1 MHFFNF
7 ILPNFISMVENKF
20 SLFTL
25 FFVSLFILGC
35 STIKTSEPS
44 ISVREIPLIVQPK
57 STLNLPISI
66 SLKPYFADVEKSI
79 PKKMEGE
86 ETFCEGVSY
95 SYKLNRSPIKFSGKA
110 NELSYDIPCEYA
122 LKLNYCP
129 TCQGWFGKDSSCI
142 IPRIYASCGVGEPM
156 RKMEVGYTSK
166 IGISKNWKFT
176 SNTSLRKIN
185 AIDPCKVTFVNY
197 NATDELIEEVT
208 ETLEDLEKDIDKAIE
223 EIDIKSTIQD
233 VWKSL
238 NEPFNLNGFGFL
250 HLNPQKIA
258 LDKITFNQQ
267 TANVNLNL
275 ELFPKLNFQ
284 SLANPVSTLPS
295 LSNYQEKEG
304 YELLIDIEAQYDSLN
319 SLLRTQL
326 VGKEMLVQGKKVIFD
341 DVKIHSARDQRINL
355 AVTISGSKKGILYLE
370 GTPVF
375 HSITQEISIPDLR
388 FDLKTKSVLLKS
400 AKWLFNSKIE
410 EKIRTATHF
419 SLKPQLAMLKK
430 SIEQELNTEIQ
441 PGIQLLGKVND
452 IEIQDIYPFTHQ
464 LYIRVKMM
472 GTMAIKM

>member
-1 MHFFNF
+1 MFQNISALFLVVFTSLIFF
-7 ILPNFISMVENKF
+7 
-20 SLFTL
+20 
-25 FFVSLFILGC
+25 GC
-35 STIKTSEPS
+35 STIKTSEPLV
-44 ISVREIPLIVQPK
+44 SVREIPLIVQPK

-66 SLKPYFADVEKSI
+66 NLRTYFEDVEKSI
-79 PKKMEGE
+79 PKKMEGD

-95 SYKLNRSPIKFSGKA
+95 SYKLNRSPIKFSGKL

-129 TCQGWFGKDSSCI
+129 TCHGLFSDSSCVV
-142 IPRIYASCGVGEPM
+142 PRVYASCGVGEAM

-166 IGISKNWKFT
+166 IGISKQWKFT
-176 SNTSLRKIN
+176 SSTSLRKIN

-208 ETLEDLEKDIDKAIE
+208 ETLEDLEKDIDNAIE
-223 EIDIKSTIQD
+223 DIELKASIQK
-233 VWKSL
+233 VWNSL
-238 NEPFNLNGFGFL
+238 NEPFNLNGYGFL

-258 LDKITFNQQ
+258 LDKINFEKQL
-267 TANVNLNL
+267 AKVNLNL

-284 SLANPVSTLPS
+284 SLAPPVSTLPT
-295 LSNYQEKEG
+295 LSDYQEQDG

-319 SLLRTQL
+319 TLLRSQL
-326 VGKEMLVQGKKVIFD
+326 VGKEMLVQGRKVIFD
-341 DVKIHSARDQRINL
+341 DVKIHSTKDQLINF

-375 HSITQEISIPDLR
+375 HSITQEISIPDLK
-388 FDLKTKSVLLKS
+388 FDVKTRSVLLKS

-410 EKIRTATHF
+410 DKIRAASQF
-419 SLKPQLAMLKK
+419 SLKSQLATLKK
-430 SIEQELNTEIQ
+430 TIEKELNSEIQ

-464 LYIRVKMM
+464 LYIRVKMIGKM
-472 GTMAIKM
+472 EIKM